1 MRKAWAVTLVL
12 AVLLTGASGCGK
24 YIPEEPLH
32 PAGNSD
38 TPSTVESNF
47 NFIFKYGVTGRNTLD
62 TLKSTFTK
70 DMVMDPAITVKLS
83 LSGEEMDS
91 IYQKM
96 VEIDFFNYPDKFSVS
111 VPPGELKTEVTPY
124 STYFFRVTY
133 GTKSKELL
141 WHDKI
146 TNSDEKA
153 DKLKELITLIRNII
167 ESKEEYKK
175 LPEPRSG
182 YL

>member
-1 MRKAWAVTLVL
+1 M
-12 AVLLTGASGCGK
+12 
-24 YIPEEPLH
+24 
-32 PAGNSD
+32 
-38 TPSTVESNF
+38 
-47 NFIFKYGVTGRNTLD
+47 
-62 TLKSTFTK
+62 
-70 DMVMDPAITVKLS
+70 
-83 LSGEEMDS
+83 
-91 IYQKM
+91 
-96 VEIDFFNYPDKFSVS
+96 
-111 VPPGELKTEVTPY
+111 TPY

-167 ESKEEYKK
+167 ESKEEYKI

>member
-1 MRKAWAVTLVL
+1 MKKTLILIVCL
-12 AVLLTGASGCGK
+12 ISSSLFLSLTGCDN
-24 YIPEEPLH
+24 IPTVKGAADDTLQK
-32 PAGNSD
+32 SD
-38 TPSTVESNF
+38 F

-62 TLKSTFTK
+62 TFQGTFTK
-70 DMVMDPAITVKLS
+70 DMVMDAPVTIELT

-111 VPPGELKTEVTPY
+111 VPAGELKTEVTPY

-133 GTKSKELL
+133 GSQTKELL

-146 TNSDEKA
+146 TNPDEKA
-153 DKLKELITLIRNII
+153 GKLRELINFIRNII
-167 ESKEEYKK
+167 ESREEYKQ
-175 LPEPRSG
+175 LPEASGG